1 MRYLAFA
8 TDYDGTLA
16 HHGEVDQDTVGLL
29 RRLKASGRKLILVTG
44 RQVDDL
50 ARVFPELAV
59 FDLVVGENG
68 ALIYRPERRETRRL
82 ADPPPSS
89 FVDELHRR
97 GVEPLAVGQVVVATE
112 QPNEGV
118 VLEVIRQLGLE
129 LQVIFNKGSVMVLP
143 ASVNKAS
150 GLRAALEE
158 FALSPHN
165 VVGIGDAENDHAF
178 LSVCECGIAV
188 ANALDAVK
196 QRADHVTEGRASAGV
211 REVIEALISN
221 DLHPLEAATLRR
233 HSILVGH
240 AGDEPV
246 VLSPYGSA
254 VLLAGPSGSGKS
266 SLARGILERLHEHG
280 YQFSIVDPEG
290 DYDNL
295 EVAVIIGT
303 PDRAPSVG
311 EVMGILKDPAE
322 SVAINLLALRVQE
335 RPAFFAELLPHVQ
348 QLRAQT
354 GRPHWLVVDEA
365 HHLLPASWGKADVS
379 LPQALSSTLLITV
392 HPQTLAKDVLDE
404 VDVALAVGAPEDV
417 LQLFGASSGMT
428 LGSGEAVIWSRRDRS
443 LNRFTIL
450 PGRLERQR
458 HVRKYAAGD
467 LGDHAFHF
475 RGKDGR
481 LNLRAQ
487 NLAMFIQIADGVDE
501 ETWLY
506 HLRHGDYSNW
516 FKTAI
521 KDREL
526 EEAARRAESLQDSP
540 AVESRRLIKEAIEQ
554 RYTAP
559 A

>member
-8 TDYDGTLA
+8 TDYDGALA
-16 HHGEVDQDTVGLL
+16 HPGVVDAETVDAL
-29 RRLKASGRKLILVTG
+29 RRLKASGRKLSLVTG
-44 RQVDDL
+44 RQMDDL
-50 ARVFPELAV
+50 ARVFPELPL

-89 FVDELHRR
+89 FVDERRRR

-112 QPNEGV
+112 QPNERV
-118 VLEVIRQLGLE
+118 AIEVIRELGLE

-150 GLRAALEE
+150 GLQAALQE

-178 LSVCECGIAV
+178 LSMCECGIAV

-196 QRADHVTEGRASAGV
+196 QRADHVTQGRASAGV
-211 REVIEALISN
+211 REVIEALISD
-221 DLHPLEAATLRR
+221 DLRALDAAALRR
-233 HSILVGH
+233 HSIRLGR
-240 AGDEPV
+240 AGDDPV
-246 VLSPYGSA
+246 VLSPYGAA

-295 EVAVIIGT
+295 EVAVTIGT
-303 PDRAPSVG
+303 PDRAPTVG

-417 LQLFGASSGMT
+417 LQVFGASSGMT

-458 HVRKYAAGD
+458 HVRKY
-467 LGDHAFHF
+467 
-475 RGKDGR
+475 
-481 LNLRAQ
+481 
-487 NLAMFIQIADGVDE
+487 
-501 ETWLY
+501 
-506 HLRHGDYSNW
+506 
-516 FKTAI
+516 
-521 KDREL
+521 
-526 EEAARRAESLQDSP
+526 
-540 AVESRRLIKEAIEQ
+540 
-554 RYTAP
+554 
-559 A
+559 

>member
-16 HHGEVDQDTVGLL
+16 HHGQVDGDTVDAL

-50 ARVFPELAV
+50 ARVFPELAL

-68 ALIYRPERRETRRL
+68 ALIYRPEGRETRRL
-82 ADPPPSS
+82 AEPPPSS
-89 FVDELHRR
+89 FVDELRRR

-112 QPNEGV
+112 QPNERV
-118 VLEVIRQLGLE
+118 AIEVIRELGLE

-150 GLRAALEE
+150 GLQAALEE

-178 LSVCECGIAV
+178 LSMCECGIAV

-196 QRADHVTEGRASAGV
+196 QRADHVTQGRASAGV
-211 REVIEALISN
+211 REVIEALISD
-221 DLHPLEAATLRR
+221 DLRALDAATLRR
-233 HSILVGH
+233 HSILLGR
-240 AGDEPV
+240 AGDDPV
-246 VLSPYGSA
+246 VLSPYGAA

-295 EVAVIIGT
+295 EVAVTIGT
-303 PDRAPSVG
+303 PDRAPSIS
-311 EVMGILKDPAE
+311 EVIGILKDPAE
-322 SVAINLLALRVQE
+322 SVVINLLALRVQE

-348 QLRAQT
+348 QLRAQV

-365 HHLLPASWGKADVS
+365 HHLLPATWGQADVS

-392 HPQTLAKDVLDE
+392 HPQTLARDVLDQ
-404 VDVALAVGAPEDV
+404 VDVALAVGAPDDV
-417 LQLFGASSGMT
+417 LQPFGTRGGVT
-428 LGSGEAVIWSRRDRS
+428 LSSGEAMIWSRHDGPPR
-443 LNRFTIL
+443 RFRIL
-450 PGRLERQR
+450 PGQLEQR
-458 HVRKYAAGD
+458 RHIRKYAAGD
-467 LGDHAFHF
+467 LGPNAFYF
-475 RGKDGR
+475 RGPDGR

-487 NLAMFIQIADGVDE
+487 NLAMFIQIADGVDD

-506 HLRHGDYSNW
+506 HLGRGDYADW

-526 EEAARRAESLQDSP
+526 EEDARKAEALRDQTP
-540 AVESRRLIKEAIEQ
+540 AESRRLIREAIER

>member
-16 HHGEVDQDTVGLL
+16 HHGVVDGDTVDLL

-68 ALIYRPERRETRRL
+68 ALIYRPDRRETRRL

-89 FVDELHRR
+89 FVDELRRR

-240 AGDEPV
+240 AGDEAV

-295 EVAVIIGT
+295 EVAVTIGT

-417 LQLFGASSGMT
+417 LQVFGASSGMT

-487 NLAMFIQIADGVDE
+487 NLAMFIQIADGVDDA
-501 ETWLY
+501 TWLH
-506 HLRHGDYSNW
+506 HLQRGDYSNW
-516 FKTAI
+516 FRTAI
-521 KDREL
+521 KDHEL
-526 EEAARRAESLQDSP
+526 EEAATRAAALQDRP
-540 AVESRRLIKEAIEQ
+540 AAESRRLIKEAIEQ

>member
-68 ALIYRPERRETRRL
+68 ALIYRPDRRETRRL

-143 ASVNKAS
+143 SSVNKAS

-221 DLHPLEAATLRR
+221 DLRPLEAATLRR
-233 HSILVGH
+233 HSILIGH
-240 AGDEPV
+240 AGDEAV

-295 EVAVIIGT
+295 EVAVTIGT
-303 PDRAPSVG
+303 PDRAASVG

-365 HHLLPASWGKADVS
+365 HHLLPASLGKADVS

-428 LGSGEAVIWSRRDRS
+428 LSSGEAVIWSRRDRS

-506 HLRHGDYSNW
+506 HLRQGDYASW